1 MITRIILQSIKRK
14 NKYYNNY
21 IKKQDPFW
29 YERYKFYWS
38 KVRMLISK
46 SKQNHLQAFFQEN
59 LKNSKKLWN
68 KINEFINKNQMG
80 MGDGFVSENGAMMTK
95 QRIVANKFNKCFINV
110 AQNLPKDLEESSNKF
125 KNYLKNPNENSF
137 FLKEIEPDEI

>member
-1 MITRIILQSIKRK
+1 
-14 NKYYNNY
+14 
-21 IKKQDPFW
+21 
-29 YERYKFYWS
+29 
-38 KVRMLISK
+38 MLISK

-80 MGDGFVSENGAMMTK
+80 MGDGFLSENDAMMTK
-95 QRIVANKFNKCFINV
+95 QRIVTNKFNKYFINV
-110 AQNLPKDLEESSNKF
+110 AQNLLKDLGESSNKF
-125 KNYLKNPNENSF
+125 KNYLKKQNENSF

>member
-1 MITRIILQSIKRK
+1 
-14 NKYYNNY
+14 
-21 IKKQDPFW
+21 
-29 YERYKFYWS
+29 
-38 KVRMLISK
+38 MLISK